1 MHVPYSWL
9 QDYVALP
16 DGTTAFAVADK
27 LTQTGGGKLETIER
41 VGEGLTGPLVVG
53 KVAAI
58 EELTGFKKPI
68 RHCQVVVTAAAE
80 GPGSAADPQLIVCGA
95 RNFAVG
101 DHVVVALPG
110 AVLPGDFRI
119 AARKTYS
126 RDSNGMICSAG
137 ELGMGDAVF
146 DSKAGDGIIVLSPD
160 SPVGADAIAYLGL
173 DDEVIEF
180 EVTPDRGYTLSLRG
194 IAREAATGFDVPFQD
209 PAAIQT
215 PEANDSGY
223 PVKIEDPAGCDVFV
237 ARTVTGIDPH
247 APSPLWMQRRLQM
260 SGMRPISLIV
270 DVANY
275 VMLELGQPIHTYDRQ
290 RLSGPI
296 VVRRARAGEVLET
309 LDGGKRQ
316 LDPADLL
323 ITDDSGPI
331 GLAGVMGGA
340 STEIHDGSTEVVVEA
355 AHFQATS
362 IAKTVRRHKLPSEA
376 AKRFERDA
384 DPGAAAA
391 AAQRVVDL
399 LVELAGGTAEPGVT
413 VIGAVTRPAAL
424 TIPWTHPGRVAGVDY
439 TREEVERRL
448 HQVGCD
454 LEASGDDDLVVTPPS
469 WRADLRDPNDLA
481 EEVIRLEGFDR
492 LPATLPRA
500 SAGTGYTH
508 AQRIRRRVGTALAS
522 AGYAE
527 VIAYPFLG
535 QADLDA
541 LGLPEND
548 PRRITVP
555 LANPIS
561 EEQPSMRT
569 TLLPGLLAALRR
581 NVGRGTADLA
591 LFEQGLVFH
600 PRKDAAPVAPRLTV
614 ERRPTDEELASLD
627 AALPRQPRRVAV
639 VLSGLREPAGWWG
652 PGRPAGWQD
661 AIQAARIIA
670 DACRVELEISQDQ
683 HEPWHPGRCARLA
696 VDGRLV
702 GHAGELHPRVV
713 AELGLPP
720 RTAAMELELDR
731 MIPAEEVLTQAPAIS
746 SMPVATQD
754 VALVVDAMVPEHDV
768 EAALREG
775 AGALLE
781 SVRLFDVYTG
791 ERIGEGRK
799 SLAFAL
805 RFRAPDRTLT
815 AEEASQARDSAVEL
829 AASRTG
835 AVLRS

>member
-1 MHVPYSWL
+1 V
-9 QDYVALP
+9 
-16 DGTTAFAVADK
+16 
-27 LTQTGGGKLETIER
+27 
-41 VGEGLTGPLVVG
+41 
-53 KVAAI
+53 AI

-68 RHCQVVVTAAAE
+68 RHCRVVVTAAAE
-80 GPGSAADPQLIVCGA
+80 GPGSAADPQSIVCGA
-95 RNFAVG
+95 RNFEVG

-119 AARKTYS
+119 AARKTYG
-126 RDSNGMICSAG
+126 RDSNGMICSAR
-137 ELGMGDAVF
+137 ELGMSDEH
-146 DSKAGDGIIVLSPD
+146 AGIVVLPAE

-173 DDEVIEF
+173 DDEVVEF
-180 EVTPDRGYTLSLRG
+180 EITPDRGYALSLRG
-194 IAREAATGFDVPFQD
+194 IAREAAIGFEAPFQD
-209 PAAIQT
+209 PAELST
-215 PEANDSGY
+215 PEGDDAGY
-223 PVKIEDPAGCDVFV
+223 PVRVEDPAGCDVFV
-237 ARTVTGIDPH
+237 ARTVTGIDPQ
-247 APSPLWMQRRLQM
+247 ALSPLWMQRRLQM
-260 SGMRPISLIV
+260 AGMRPISLIV
-270 DVANY
+270 DIANY
-275 VMLELGQPIHTYDRQ
+275 VMLELGQPIHTYDRR

-296 VVRRARAGEVLET
+296 VVRRAVAGEVLET
-309 LDGGKRQ
+309 LDGAKRP

-355 AHFQATS
+355 AHFEATS
-362 IAKTVRRHKLPSEA
+362 IARTVRRHKLLSEA
-376 AKRFERDA
+376 SKRFERGA
-384 DPGAAAA
+384 DPATAAA

-399 LVELAGGTAEPGVT
+399 LVELAGGTADPGVT
-413 VIGAVTRPAAL
+413 VVGAVTRPAPI

-439 TREEVERRL
+439 TREEVEARL
-448 HQVGCD
+448 VQVGCD
-454 LEASGDDDLVVTPPS
+454 LAPSGDDDLAVTPPS
-469 WRADLRDPNDLA
+469 WRPDLRDPNDLA

-492 LPATLPRA
+492 LPSTLPKA
-500 SAGTGYTH
+500 ALGTGYGH

-522 AGYAE
+522 AGYVE
-527 VIAYPFLG
+527 VIAYPFIG

-548 PRRITVP
+548 PRRNTVR

-581 NVGRGTADLA
+581 NIGRGSGDLA
-591 LFEQGLVFH
+591 LFEQGLVFR

-614 ERRPTDEELASLD
+614 ERRPTDEELATLD
-627 AALPRQPRRVAV
+627 AALPHQPRRVAV

-652 PGRPAGWQD
+652 AGRPAGWQD
-661 AIQAARIIA
+661 AIQAARIVA
-670 DACRVELEISQDQ
+670 DACRVELEVTPDQ

-696 VDGRLV
+696 VNGRLV

-720 RTAAMELELDR
+720 RTAALELELDR
-731 MIPAEEVLTQAPAIS
+731 MIPAEEVLTQAPRIS

-754 VALVVDAMVPEHDV
+754 VALVVDASVPEHDV
-768 EAALREG
+768 ETALREG
-775 AGALLE
+775 AGPLLE
-781 SVRLFDVYTG
+781 SLRLFDVYTG

-815 AEEASQARDSAVEL
+815 AEEASAARADAVAL

-835 AVLRS
+835 AELRS

>member
-9 QDYVALP
+9 QDYVTLP

-41 VGEGLTGPLVVG
+41 AGEGLTGPLVVG

-80 GPGSAADPQLIVCGA
+80 GPGSAVDPQLIVCGA

-126 RDSNGMICSAG
+126 RDSNGMICSAR
-137 ELGMGDAVF
+137 ELGMGD
-146 DSKAGDGIIVLSPD
+146 DHDGIIVLPAE
-160 SPVGADAIAYLGL
+160 SPVGTDAIAYLGL

-209 PAAIQT
+209 PAALHV
-215 PEANDSGY
+215 PEAGQAGH
-223 PVKIEDPAGCDVFV
+223 PVIVEDPVGCDVFV
-237 ARTVTGIDPH
+237 ARTVTGIDPK

-260 SGMRPISLIV
+260 SGMRPISVIV
-270 DVANY
+270 DIANY

-296 VVRRARAGEVLET
+296 VVRRAAAGEVLET
-309 LDGGKRQ
+309 LDGAKRQ
-316 LDPADLL
+316 LDASDLL

-340 STEIHDGSTEVVVEA
+340 STEIYDGSTEVVVEA
-355 AHFQATS
+355 AHFEATS
-362 IAKTVRRHKLPSEA
+362 IARTARRHKLFSEA
-376 AKRFERDA
+376 SKRFERGT
-384 DPGAAAA
+384 DPGTAAA

-399 LVELAGGTAEPGVT
+399 LVELAGGTALDGGVT
-413 VIGAVTRPAAL
+413 VVGEVRRPAPITMA
-424 TIPWTHPGRVAGVDY
+424 WTYPGRVAGVEY
-439 TREEVERRL
+439 TRAETENRL
-448 HQVGCD
+448 RQVGCD
-454 LEASGDDDLVVTPPS
+454 LVASGEDGLVVTPPS
-469 WRADLRDPNDLA
+469 WRPDLRDPNDLA

-492 LPATLPRA
+492 LPSTLPKA
-500 SAGTGYTH
+500 AAGTGYTH
-508 AQRIRRRVGTALAS
+508 RQRIRRRVGTALAS

-541 LGLPEND
+541 LGLPEDD
-548 PRRITVP
+548 PRRNTVR

-581 NVGRGTADLA
+581 NVGRGSADLA
-591 LFEQGLVFH
+591 LFEQGLVFR
-600 PRKDAAPVAPRLTV
+600 PRKDAAAVAPRLTV
-614 ERRPTDEELASLD
+614 ERRPTDAELASLD
-627 AALPRQPRRVAV
+627 AALPLQPRRVAV

-652 PGRPAGWQD
+652 AGRPSGWQD
-661 AIQAARIIA
+661 AIEAARIIA
-670 DACRVELEISQDQ
+670 DACRVELEITQDQ

-696 VDGRLV
+696 VNGRLV

-731 MIPAEEVLTQAPAIS
+731 MIPAEEVLTQAPSIS

-754 VALVVDAMVPEHDV
+754 VALVVDAGIAEHEV

-805 RFRAPDRTLT
+805 RFRAADRTLT
-815 AEEASQARDSAVEL
+815 AEEASEARESAVAL

>member
-1 MHVPYSWL
+1 MRVPYSWL
-9 QDYVALP
+9 QDYVTLP
-16 DGTTAFAVADK
+16 DGTTAFAVADR
-27 LTQTGGGKLETIER
+27 LTATGGAKLETIEKA
-41 VGEGLTGPLVVG
+41 GEGLTGPLVIG
-53 KVAAI
+53 EVAAI

-68 RHCQVVVTAAAE
+68 RHCQVIVTAAE
-80 GPGSAADPQLIVCGA
+80 QGPGSAAEPQLIVCGA
-95 RNFAVG
+95 RNFEVG
-101 DHVVVALPG
+101 EHVVVALPG

-119 AARKTYS
+119 ASRKTYG
-126 RDSNGMICSAG
+126 RDSNGMICSAR
-137 ELGMGDAVF
+137 ELGMGD
-146 DSKAGDGIIVLSPD
+146 DHDGIIVLPAE
-160 SPVGADAIAYLGL
+160 SPVGADAIEYLGL
-173 DDEVIEF
+173 GDEVIEF
-180 EVTPDRGYTLSLRG
+180 EVTPDRGYALSLRG
-194 IAREAATGFDVPFQD
+194 IARETAIVLDVPFQD
-209 PAAIQT
+209 PAGLET
-215 PEANDSGY
+215 PEGNDAGY
-223 PVKIEDPAGCDVFV
+223 PVVVEDPAGCDVFV
-237 ARTVTGIDPH
+237 ARTVTGIDPQ
-247 APSPLWMQRRLQM
+247 APSPMWMQQRLQM
-260 SGMRPISLIV
+260 AGMRPISLTV
-270 DVANY
+270 DITNY
-275 VMLELGQPIHTYDRQ
+275 VMLELGQPIHAYDRR
-290 RLSGPI
+290 RLTGPI

-309 LDGGKRQ
+309 LDGVKRQ

-323 ITDDSGPI
+323 ITDGSGPI

-355 AHFQATS
+355 AHFEPTS
-362 IAKTVRRHKLPSEA
+362 VAKTVRRHKLPSEA
-376 AKRFERDA
+376 AKRFERGA
-384 DPGAAAA
+384 DPATAAA

-399 LVELAGGTAEPGVT
+399 LVELAGGTADAGVT
-413 VIGAVTRPAAL
+413 VVGRVPEQPSL
-424 TIPWTHPGRVAGVDY
+424 TIPWTYPGRVAGVEY

-448 HQVGCD
+448 LQAGCE
-454 LEASGDDDLVVTPPS
+454 LTASGDDDLVVTRPT
-469 WRADLRDPNDLA
+469 WRPDLRDPNDLA

-492 LPATLPRA
+492 VPSRLPKA
-500 SAGTGYTH
+500 SSGTGYTY

-522 AGYAE
+522 AGYTE
-527 VIAYPFLG
+527 VIAYPFIG

-541 LGLPEND
+541 LGLPEGD
-548 PRRITVP
+548 PRRNTVL

-561 EEQPSMRT
+561 EEQPAMRT

-581 NVGRGTADLA
+581 NVGRGAADLA
-591 LFEQGLVFH
+591 LFEQGLVFR

-614 ERRPTDEELASLD
+614 EHRPSPEELASLD
-627 AALPRQPRRVAV
+627 AALPLQPRRVAV

-652 PGRPAGWQD
+652 AGRPAGWQD
-661 AIQAARIIA
+661 AVEAARTIA
-670 DACRVELEISQDQ
+670 DACRVELEITQDQ
-683 HEPWHPGRCARLA
+683 HEPWHPGRCARLS
-696 VDGRLV
+696 VNGRLV

-731 MIPAEEVLTQAPAIS
+731 MIPAEEVLTQAPEIS

-754 VALVVDAMVPEHDV
+754 VALVVEASVPEHTV

-815 AEEASQARDSAVEL
+815 AEEATAARDSAVAL
-829 AASRTG
+829 ATTRTG